1 MQILA
6 ISVMILMIIGAIAAL
21 AMLQIIYFCA
31 CKSHVIRYTDFSV
44 ICSNNGRWFFVKHT
58 YGKIFGLIRYRGLL
72 YSYNDPNQV
81 YVAKSEQEADN
92 YCNDNL
98 TRYNLGELK

>member
-6 ISVMILMIIGAIAAL
+6 ISITIIGAIASL
-21 AMLQIIYFCA
+21 AMLQIIYFCV
-31 CKSHVIRYTDFSV
+31 CKSHVISSTDFSV

-58 YGKIFGLIRYRGLL
+58 YGKVLGLIRYRGLL
-72 YSYNDPNQV
+72 YSYNAPNQV
-81 YVAKSEQEADN
+81 YIAESEQEADN
-92 YCNDNL
+92 YCNDIL

>member
-6 ISVMILMIIGAIAAL
+6 ISITIIGAIAAL
-21 AMLQIIYFCA
+21 AMLQIIYFRV
-31 CKSHVIRYTDFSV
+31 CKSHVIRSTDFSV

-58 YGKIFGLIRYRGLL
+58 YGKVLGLIRYRGLL

-81 YVAKSEQEADN
+81 YVAESEQEADN
-92 YCNDNL
+92 YCNDIL

>member
-6 ISVMILMIIGAIAAL
+6 ISIMIIGAIASL
-21 AMLQIIYFCA
+21 AMLQIIYFCV
-31 CKSHVIRYTDFSV
+31 CKSHVISSTDFSV

-58 YGKIFGLIRYRGLL
+58 YGKVLGLIRYRGLL

-81 YVAKSEQEADN
+81 YVAESEQEADN
-92 YCNDNL
+92 YCNDIL

>member
-6 ISVMILMIIGAIAAL
+6 ISVMILMIIGAIASL
-21 AMLQIIYFCA
+21 AMLQIIYFCVY
-31 CKSHVIRYTDFSV
+31 KSHVIRYTDFSV

-58 YGKIFGLIRYRGLL
+58 YGKVLGLIRYRGLL
-72 YSYNDPNQV
+72 YSYNNRNQV

>member
-1 MQILA
+1 
-6 ISVMILMIIGAIAAL
+6 MILMIIGAIAAL

-31 CKSHVIRYTDFSV
+31 CKSHVIRYADFSV
-44 ICSNNGRWFFVKHT
+44 ICSNNGRWFFVEHT
-58 YGKIFGLIRYRGLL
+58 YGRVLGLIRYRGLL
-72 YSYNDPNQV
+72 YSYNDRNQV

-92 YCNDNL
+92 YCNDIL

>member
-6 ISVMILMIIGAIAAL
+6 ISIMIIGAITSL
-21 AMLQIIYFCA
+21 AMLQIIYFCVY
-31 CKSHVIRYTDFSV
+31 KSHVISSTDFSV

-72 YSYNDPNQV
+72 YLYNDPNQV

-92 YCNDNL
+92 YCNDIL

>member
-1 MQILA
+1 MVLGFATLI
-6 ISVMILMIIGAIAAL
+6 
-21 AMLQIIYFCA
+21 AMLQILYFCI
-31 CKSHVIRYTDFSV
+31 CKSPVIRYTDFV
-44 ICSNNGRWFFVKHT
+44 IVSSNNKKWFFVEHT

-72 YSYNDPNQV
+72 YCYNDRNQV

-92 YCNDNL
+92 YCNDIL

>member
-1 MQILA
+1 
-6 ISVMILMIIGAIAAL
+6 MILMIIGAIASL
-21 AMLQIIYFCA
+21 AMLQIIYFCVY
-31 CKSHVIRYTDFSV
+31 KSHVIRYTDFSI
-44 ICSNNGRWFFVKHT
+44 ICYNNGRWFFVEHT

-72 YSYNDPNQV
+72 YCYNDRNQV

-92 YCNDNL
+92 YCNDIL